1 MTLKYSD
8 VELDKIIGNK
18 YKNHLLVNY
27 ENRRFIVQTDWMTLS
42 HYGVPKCDKF
52 HTTEESRRYLQIP
65 LNDDNLSNF
74 IHTLDNVFS
83 SENFRNTYLNEKQR
97 NFNYIPIFK
106 EGKNEYPPSMKLK
119 MNIFEDKILTEII
132 HKTSEGNQQCNLE
145 NMDDVKKCIPYK
157 CEYKLIFKVNRIWF
171 MSKNYGVQVKF
182 MKALVKV
189 KNKEEDD
196 IDFFD

>member
-97 NFNYIPIFK
+97 DFNYIQIFK

-119 MNIFEDKILTEII
+119 MNIFEDKILTEIK
-132 HKTSEGNQQCNLE
+132 HNVNGGYVECNLE
-145 NMDDVKKCIPYK
+145 NMDDVKRCIPYK
-157 CEYKLIFKVNRIWF
+157 CEYKLIFKVI
-171 MSKNYGVQVKF
+171 K
-182 MKALVKV
+182 
-189 KNKEEDD
+189 
-196 IDFFD
+196 